1 MEKNVK
7 FSVVTICYNVKDELK
22 RTLRSLWAQTY
33 GSTGDCGGGD
43 DGGKFAGDCIGNG
56 KFAFG
61 NSLAGDCGGYESIVV
76 DGGSSDGTAA
86 FLRREKRI
94 ARYVSEPDRGVYDAM
109 NKGLRLCRGD
119 FVIFMNAGDEF
130 FNPRVLERAAAV
142 LRAHPDCRFLFGD
155 ACLVGEDGHCRFRE
169 YDAPVTTQNIC
180 HQSIFYDRRL
190 FAECMT
196 RGTGLSPIMI
206 LICGRLPGTAWCRT
220 ISAIRS
226 AVFMRAGCLPGGNM
240 RKNNG
245 LMLLCCAGN
254 GANGRN

>member
-33 GSTGDCGGGD
+33 GSTGAD
-43 DGGKFAGDCIGNG
+43 
-56 KFAFG
+56 
-61 NSLAGDCGGYESIVV
+61 LAGDCGGYESIVV

-130 FNPRVLERAAAV
+130 F
-142 LRAHPDCRFLFGD
+142 
-155 ACLVGEDGHCRFRE
+155 
-169 YDAPVTTQNIC
+169 
-180 HQSIFYDRRL
+180 
-190 FAECMT
+190 
-196 RGTGLSPIMI
+196 
-206 LICGRLPGTAWCRT
+206 
-220 ISAIRS
+220 
-226 AVFMRAGCLPGGNM
+226 
-240 RKNNG
+240 
-245 LMLLCCAGN
+245 
-254 GANGRN
+254 